1 MTPKT
6 SRHESEADVER
17 MLESYFR
24 ATRPSIDE
32 ERKDRTARAV
42 AHACR
47 AEQEIAGSVRK
58 DAERA
63 SARPL
68 ATLSF
73 VASQARFMGPRPW
86 ALQLAVASLVAFAYA
101 LGESTLATSSL
112 ICLAGAAIAACGI
125 PDVVSSRSCG
135 MIELERSCRH
145 SAREVAAARCAVL
158 AFSNALALACVT
170 LASAEAL
177 AGDAANTMLHAI
189 APYLITVGGCLLA
202 ARKTTG
208 ATAALTAAAWAAL
221 VTFGSYEAAV
231 RLPSAFE
238 QAAAWLWAVTALV
251 AALWCAS
258 QIRAWLRE
266 AATSPNVLSSSSPL
280 FD

>member
-6 SRHESEADVER
+6 SRQVNEENVER

-24 ATRPSIDE
+24 ATRPAVDE
-32 ERKDRTARAV
+32 EGKARVAHAV

-47 AEQEIAGSVRK
+47 AERVAGGVREGSAKTSVRPF
-58 DAERA
+58 AA
-63 SARPL
+63 
-68 ATLSF
+68 LSF

-86 ALQLAVASLVAFAYA
+86 ALQLAIAGLVALAYA
-101 LGESTLATSSL
+101 LGEPTLATGSL

-125 PDVVSSRSCG
+125 PDVVSSRACG

-145 SAREVAAARCAVL
+145 SAREVATARCVVL

-170 LASAEAL
+170 LTAAGAL
-177 AGDAANTMLHAI
+177 PSGAVGTILHAI

-208 ATAALTAAAWAAL
+208 TTAALTAAAWAAI
-221 VTFGSYEAAV
+221 VTFGSYELAV
-231 RLPSAFE
+231 RLPGVFE
-238 QAAAWLWAVTALV
+238 QTAAWLWALTALA
-251 AALWCAS
+251 AALWCAG
-258 QIRAWLRE
+258 QLRAWLRE
-266 AATSPNVLSSSSPL
+266 AATSPNVLAPASSP
-280 FD
+280 FN